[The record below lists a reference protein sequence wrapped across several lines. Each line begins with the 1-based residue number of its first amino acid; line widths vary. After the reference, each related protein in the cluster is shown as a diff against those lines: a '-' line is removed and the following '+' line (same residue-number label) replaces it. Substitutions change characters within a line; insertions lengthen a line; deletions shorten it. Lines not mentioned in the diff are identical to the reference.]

1 MFSEKHEDYCI
12 TNYGVTMK
20 HTTFKNTLRILFV
33 SLFSA
38 FTAIF
43 IFTRLNPQ
51 EQQVIVQQNEPIKQ
65 YASMPVAP
73 VVNTD
78 FTEAATKAVD
88 AVVHVTVLVEREA
101 YSYGNSFF
109 DFFFGE
115 GGQPQT
121 YESMGS
127 GSGVIISKDG
137 YIVTNNHVI
146 DKSKT
151 IRVVL
156 NDKRSYSATLIG
168 SDPRT
173 DIALIKLDNTDNEIF
188 PTLSFGNSEALQVG
202 EWVLAVGNPFS
213 LSTTVTAGIVSAKG
227 RNMYNMHSPNS
238 NMSIESFIQ
247 TDAAV
252 NPGNSG
258 GALVNTNGKLIGI
271 NTAIASPT
279 GSYAGYSFA
288 VPSTIVKKVVADLM
302 EYGEIKRAY
311 MGVTISDI
319 NKQLAEEED
328 LATLKGT
335 YISGVSENGAAKEAG
350 IKAGDVVIKINERMV
365 NSMSE
370 LQEQVSRYRPGDRI
384 TATVLRG
391 KDEKTFTL
399 TLRDEYGND
408 EIIHNKSLASL
419 GVEFKEL
426 DDGIKKQL
434 GINNGVQIVKLT
446 NGKLKD
452 KGIQS
457 GYIITKI
464 NNQTIKTVDDVI
476 KIIDNVDGGLFITGI
491 YPNGT
496 IAYYAVNMDK

>member
-1 MFSEKHEDYCI
+1 
-12 TNYGVTMK
+12 MK
-20 HTTFKNTLRILFV
+20 HTTFKSTVSILFV

-38 FTAIF
+38 FAAVF
-43 IFTRLNPQ
+43 IFTKLNPQ
-51 EQQVIVQQNEPIKQ
+51 EQQVITQKNEAVKQ
-65 YASMPVAP
+65 YASMPIAP
-73 VVNTD
+73 AVNTD
-78 FTEAATKAVD
+78 FTEAAAKAVN

-101 YSYGNSFF
+101 YAYGNSFF

-115 GGQPQT
+115 DGEPKT

-146 DKSKT
+146 DQSKT

-156 NDKRSYSATLIG
+156 NDNRSYSASLVGT
-168 SDPRT
+168 DPRT
-173 DIALIKLDNTDNEIF
+173 DIALIKLEDTEGEEF
-188 PTLSFGNSEALQVG
+188 PTLSFGNSEALKIG

-227 RNMYNMHSPNS
+227 RNMYNMQSSGS

-258 GALVNTNGKLIGI
+258 GALVNTSGQLVGI

-302 EYGEIKRAY
+302 EYGEIKRAF

-319 NKQLAEEED
+319 NKQLAEKEN

-335 YISGVSENGAAKEAG
+335 YISGVSENGAAKVAG
-350 IKAGDVVIKINERMV
+350 IKAGDVVIKINERPV

-370 LQEQVSRYRPGDRI
+370 LQEQVSRYRPGDQI

-391 KDEKTFTL
+391 KKEIEFTL
-399 TLRDEYGND
+399 TLRDEYGNA
-408 EIIHNKSLASL
+408 EVVKNKSLASL
-419 GVEFKEL
+419 GVEFKVIE
-426 DDGIKKQL
+426 DSVKKQL
-434 GINNGVQIVKLT
+434 GITNGVQIVKLN
-446 NGKLKD
+446 NGKLKA
-452 KGIQS
+452 KGIQT

-464 NNQTIKTVDDVI
+464 NNQSIKTVDDVI
-476 KIIDNVDGGLFITGI
+476 QIIENVDGGLFITGL

-496 IAYYAVNMDK
+496 VAYYAVNMGE